1 MKKIILFALAAAL
14 IALAACSPKDT
25 ELTYPEHDITI
36 EQLEAAVDLY
46 FDTSVM
52 YKADDEYIGR
62 TFDFPE
68 GVCASA
74 LVKVPTGTNQ
84 DEYGVFIAE
93 RGKEKELFEALQ
105 AYREKRQEAWM
116 DEYLPEEKHKVS
128 DASVSSFDNYVYYVI
143 AGTETREAVASAVR
157 KFFT

>member
-1 MKKIILFALAAAL
+1 MKKILLFALMTAL
-14 IALAACSPKDT
+14 IALAACSKDDAT
-25 ELTYPEHDITI
+25 ATYTARDITI
-36 EQLEAAVDLY
+36 EQLEAAVDPY

-52 YKADDEYIGR
+52 YKADDEYISR

-93 RGKEKELFEALQ
+93 IGKEKELYNALL
-105 AYREKRQEAWM
+105 AYRDRRQAAWM

-143 AGTETREAVASAVR
+143 GGPETRNSVASAVI
-157 KFFT
+157 KFFE